1 MNRLEETLNN
11 WHDGVEKLYKLML
24 DPNSAADVLRWESY
38 RDGFNALISTIQK
51 KTSGAWVPPDDDVG
65 ECLSELIELS
75 MAIDS
80 SWSGMDSD
88 IREVWNIW
96 AADYIVPR
104 FDSWYITYFP
114 NDDDEPQFR
123 EKWTI
128 ISRA

>member
-1 MNRLEETLNN
+1 MNRLEETLND
-11 WHDGVEKLYKLML
+11 WHDRVEQLYKLML
-24 DPNSAADVLRWESY
+24 DQPSADVLRLESY
-38 RDGFNALISTIQK
+38 RDGFNALIGAIRK

-65 ECLSELIELS
+65 ECLSELIVLS

-80 SWSGMDSD
+80 TWSGMDRE
-88 IREVWNIW
+88 IREVWDIW